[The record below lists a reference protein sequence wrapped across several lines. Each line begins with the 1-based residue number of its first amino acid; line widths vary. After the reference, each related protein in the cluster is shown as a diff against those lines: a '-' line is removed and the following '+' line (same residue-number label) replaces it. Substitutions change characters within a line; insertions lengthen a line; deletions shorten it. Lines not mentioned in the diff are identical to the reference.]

1 MKKFWALLS
10 LVLLAGCSSTVNSE
24 SDLSSRDFMF
34 AQMMIPHHEQA
45 IEISDLAL
53 KNSSNQEI
61 RELATK
67 IKSEQAP
74 EIQLMKSWTDAHMG
88 SHMGSHGG
96 HMMNGML
103 SEEEIHELENTS
115 GVEFN
120 RLFLKGMIAHH
131 EGAIEMARDV
141 ENSKNEEVSK
151 LARSI
156 ITSQR
161 AEIEYMKELLK
172 SL

>member
-1 MKKFWALLS
+1 MRKFWALVA
-10 LVLLAGCSSTVNSE
+10 LVLLAGCSSAVNS
-24 SDLSSRDFMF
+24 DNNLSSRDVMF
-34 AQMMIPHHEQA
+34 AQMMIPHHQQA
-45 IEISDLAL
+45 IEMSDLAL
-53 KNSSNQEI
+53 KNSTNQEI
-61 RELATK
+61 RDLATK
-67 IKSEQAP
+67 IKGEQAP
-74 EIQLMKSWTDAHMG
+74 EIRLMESWTEGNMG
-88 SHMGSHGG
+88 SHMGSHDG

-172 SL
+172 RL